1 MKSFAM
7 FWTARAAAVVLG
19 AFCAFPAAGQE
30 PTVISAHPG
39 QRKTIALPPST
50 GQGVPL
56 SLSQAVTIAVN
67 NNEDQYVT
75 VSAAQSFE
83 YLIIQNKGIFDPLIS
98 AAVGRS
104 HAEIPAASAIT
115 SGVFDDTSFSGNVSQ
130 LTPFGGTVQLGF
142 SGTRETTNNQ
152 FATVNPSYGGGLTLS
167 VNQPLL
173 RNF

>member
-1 MKSFAM
+1 MKRFAM
-7 FWTARAAAVVLG
+7 FWAARAAAAVLG

-39 QRKTIALPPST
+39 QRKTVSLPPST
-50 GQGVPL
+50 AQGVPL
-56 SLSQAVTIAVN
+56 SLSQAVSIAVN

-75 VSAAQSFE
+75 VNAAQSFE

-130 LTPFGGTVQLGF
+130 LTPFGGTFQLGRP
-142 SGTRETTNNQ
+142 SGLIPAANWTSRSRASWE
-152 FATVNPSYGGGLTLS
+152 GG
-167 VNQPLL
+167 V
-173 RNF
+173 